1 MRLTPQGWI
10 GIVAVVLVGL
20 LIQISELFVFSA
32 AIHPSKPP
40 HPAAAAARP
49 TPTTTPTPTARPTAA
64 PTPTPTPVSTATP
77 DDPRALTVEH
87 VRRSIHDN
95 QGDAVANF
103 DHLNVL
109 IDNGSVR
116 VEATPDNLS
125 GEEQTF
131 TLGAWDAWV
140 ASRAILGFYPA
151 AQSVTIAVRVS
162 ITDVNGQ
169 KSVDDGVR
177 VTVTA
182 ATAQGYDYSGLQ
194 GRIINDSTN
203 MYLAA
208 TGFDIAGYIWKRLND
223 GQRQKL
229 GAPVKA

>member
-49 TPTTTPTPTARPTAA
+49 TPTAT
-64 PTPTPTPVSTATP
+64 PTPTPTPISTATP
-77 DDPRALTVEH
+77 DDPHALTVEH
-87 VRRSIHDN
+87 VRGSIHDN
-95 QGDAVANF
+95 QGDGLANF

-109 IDNGSVR
+109 IDNASVR
-116 VEATPDNLS
+116 VEVTPDNVS
-125 GEEQTF
+125 GEEQVF

-140 ASRAILGFYPA
+140 AAKAVLGFYPTV
-151 AQSVTIAVRVS
+151 QSVTVAVRVS

-177 VTVTA
+177 LTVTA

-208 TGFDIAGYIWKRLND
+208 TGFDIAGYVWKRLND

-229 GAPVKA
+229 GAPVKE